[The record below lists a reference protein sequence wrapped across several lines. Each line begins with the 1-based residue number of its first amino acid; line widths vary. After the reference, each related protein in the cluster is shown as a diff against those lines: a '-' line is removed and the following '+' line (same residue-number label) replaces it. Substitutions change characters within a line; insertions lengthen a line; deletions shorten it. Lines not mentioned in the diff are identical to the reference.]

1 MKRGMIMNRLKVV
14 TYNIRMDCLEDGRNS
29 FEYRKPLIE
38 RKIKQEVPDII
49 GFQELLPH
57 MKEWFKETFP
67 EYIIVGSGRG
77 KDYQD
82 EHNAVAYKKDKLD
95 LFGLETFWLS
105 PTPSI
110 PGTRFNEQSI
120 CPRICTMLT
129 LKHKDIDKP
138 IRVYNTHLDHEGK
151 QARLIG
157 IGLVLERI
165 NKDYETF
172 PLPSLLMGDFNA
184 EPDCE
189 EIKIIEESS
198 PLEDI
203 TCSIMYTFHDYGRLE
218 DKVKIDYIYKSK
230 EIKCSK
236 VGVWDDIEDG
246 IYLSDHYPVEAY
258 LEVE

>member
-1 MKRGMIMNRLKVV
+1 MNTLAVV
-14 TYNIRMDCLEDGRNS
+14 TFNMRMDCIEDGRNS
-29 FEYRKPLIE
+29 FGHRKTFIE
-38 RKIKQEVPDII
+38 RKIKQKTPDII
-49 GFQELLPH
+49 GFQEMLPH

-67 EYIIVGSGRG
+67 EYMLVGSGRG
-77 KDYQD
+77 SDYQD

-105 PTPSI
+105 PTPHI
-110 PGTRFNEQSI
+110 PGTRFKEQSI

-129 LKHKDIDKP
+129 LKHKDIDRP
-138 IRVYNTHLDHEGK
+138 IRVYNTHLDHEGE

-184 EPDCE
+184 TPDCN
-189 EIKIIEESS
+189 EIKVIEEES
-198 PLEDI
+198 PLEDV
-203 TCSIMYTFHDYGRLE
+203 TRSIAYTFHDFGRLK

-230 EIKCSK
+230 EIKCNK
-236 VGVWDDIEDG
+236 VEVWDDVEDG
-246 IYLSDHYPVEAY
+246 VYLSDHYPVEAC
-258 LEVE
+258 LEFK